1 MAGERLAAW
10 WKENP
15 VSLEFAIWRIDEDSL
30 HPIALGGMDYEQ
42 RLQELVSGDLTV
54 VDPGLMM
61 IGREVATPFGG
72 RMDIL
77 AIDSLGNLAV
87 IELKRS
93 QTPRD
98 IVAQVLDYGSW
109 VRGLKADE
117 IANIYLD
124 YQRRFA
130 GDDIPE
136 SIDNGLKGRF
146 GAVPDELNGA
156 HRLIIVAAQLDPATE
171 RITRYLQEQY
181 AVDVNAVFFRAFE
194 DGDRRYLARAW
205 MTEPYIDTGEASPA
219 TRRGE
224 WNGEYYVSFGE
235 GDHRRWTD
243 ARKYGF
249 VSAGGGEWYVRTLGM
264 LQPGD
269 RIWVS
274 VPGRGYVG
282 VGEVVSSVM
291 PYDEFTV
298 DTGDSTEALT
308 DVQLEAP
315 DALDEEYGEHFVGVK
330 WQKTLDLKQAVRE
343 RGFFGNQN
351 TVARPRDRKWE
362 FTVERLKTLWKIA

>member
-1 MAGERLAAW
+1 M
-10 WKENP
+10 
-15 VSLEFAIWRIDEDSL
+15 SLEFAIWRLDEGSL
-30 HPIALGGMDYEQ
+30 HSIALGGMDYEQ
-42 RLQELVSGDLTV
+42 RLQELVAGDPTI

-61 IGREVATPFGG
+61 IGREVITPFGG
-72 RMDIL
+72 RIDIL
-77 AIDSLGNLAV
+77 AIDAAGNLAV

-98 IVAQVLDYGSW
+98 IVAQMLDYGSW
-109 VRGLKADE
+109 VRGLGADE
-117 IANIYLD
+117 ITKIYFD

-130 GDDIPE
+130 GEDIPV
-136 SIDNGLKGRF
+136 SIDDGLKGRF
-146 GAVPDELNGA
+146 GVTPDDLNGA
-156 HRLIIVAAQLDPATE
+156 HRLIIVAEQLDPATE

-181 AVDVNAVFFRAFE
+181 AVDVNVVLFRAFQ
-194 DGDRRYLARAW
+194 DGDCRYLARAW
-205 MTEPYIDTGEASPA
+205 LTEPDIDTGEASPT

-224 WNGEYYVSFGE
+224 WNGQYYVSFGE

-249 VSAGGGEWYVRTLGM
+249 VSAGGGEWYVRTLSM
-264 LQPGD
+264 LQPGN

-282 VGEVVSSVM
+282 VGEVVASVM

-298 DTGDSTEALT
+298 DVGDTKVALT
-308 DVQLEAP
+308 DLQMEAP
-315 DALDEEYGEHFVGVK
+315 DALDEEYGQHFVGVK
-330 WQKTLDLKQAVRE
+330 WQKTIDLKHAVRE

-351 TVARPRDRKWE
+351 TVARPRSQKWE
-362 FTVERLKTLWKIA
+362 FTVDRLKTLWGIP